1 MTHVV
6 TVIKD
11 SLRTKRCIAP
21 LDKVGRATSY
31 EINCSGRGFQN
42 CTDVWHFTQFPTNKK
57 SELNTST
64 HQEFEREATP
74 PPDEVASKK
83 RQTKIQKN
91 IRKIEADMK
100 GALAET
106 ATKAPING
114 RANESWNLSQDRIT
128 DPVPFRLKALVTKR
142 CSGPFSGPRVRT
154 LFKKSKT

>member
-1 MTHVV
+1 MIRKSKIRKRVESV
-6 TVIKD
+6 KLEIGD
-11 SLRTKRCIAP
+11 NSFSLIDTRRY
-21 LDKVGRATSY
+21 SY
-31 EINCSGRGFQN
+31 KGLPKNETLHCSIGQGGHQNRFERGFQN
-42 CTDVWHFTQFPTNKK
+42 FTDVWHFTQFLTNKK

-106 ATKAPING
+106 AIKAPING
-114 RANESWNLSQDRIT
+114 RANESLNLSQDRIT
-128 DPVPFRLKALVTKR
+128 DPVPFRL
-142 CSGPFSGPRVRT
+142 
-154 LFKKSKT
+154 